1 MAQLREQ
8 RRQQELQQQGF
19 ERTSIF
25 ASPSSTP
32 TNVDPLA
39 RPWTKPNSTRSIRP
53 AQASQS
59 ILDENMSDLGVS
71 QYHAPD
77 IKDFRSTREGMGY
90 EKPVDVKYR
99 LRPVVGRTVN
109 LQTGVDVARA
119 MALLNMKCAINKV
132 RIDANHQRFHER
144 PGLKRKRLHSQRWR
158 VRFREG
164 FKATCSRVR
173 SLAKQGW

>member
-1 MAQLREQ
+1 
-8 RRQQELQQQGF
+8 
-19 ERTSIF
+19 
-25 ASPSSTP
+25 
-32 TNVDPLA
+32 
-39 RPWTKPNSTRSIRP
+39 
-53 AQASQS
+53 
-59 ILDENMSDLGVS
+59 MSDLGVS

-119 MALLNMKCAINKV
+119 MALLNMKCALNKV
-132 RIDANHQRFHER
+132 RYDANLQRFHER
-144 PGLKRKRLHSQRWR
+144 PGLKRKRLHSHRWR
-158 VRFREG
+158 VMFREG